1 VTRHSLIHERLALS
15 EESVFRELVE
25 LLAEAVTIRDPSG
38 ELVYANPAA
47 LAFLGFETLEQLR
60 SRSTVSIMEDYV
72 VEDEHGR
79 PLEHADV
86 PSVRMISGE
95 PAEPVL
101 MRSVHRGTG
110 DLRWTLLKTTAL
122 LDQRGELLG
131 ATTVIEDVTAVKTA
145 EIRTRVLADSGRL
158 LASSLAYQ
166 QTLLNVAKIAVP
178 LLADFCSVD
187 LLNDRGQLERVAAA
201 HHDPERRTLAEQLG
215 SLRPASLDPEHP
227 ARRALATGAGALYEN
242 VSEAELAAAVR
253 DEHHLRLMRQLAPRS
268 LLIVP
273 MRVPARAI
281 GLMTLATDNSR
292 RRLRRD
298 DLELAEQLGRR
309 AAVAVENSRLHAKL
323 AVVAETLQQAL
334 LPAEL
339 PAVPGWE
346 LAALYK
352 PTETELRIDVG
363 GDFYELFEHDGR
375 WFVILGD
382 VAGKGVTAAS
392 VTALMRHGARVASG
406 TEPSP
411 AAILARL
418 DEALAQQPGDV
429 MATAICMCLHD
440 DHVVM
445 SSAGHPA
452 AVIVAENGRLREAP
466 GADPLLGAF
475 QDSRRH
481 EEEVPIG
488 PREMLV
494 LYTDGVID
502 AAGAQERFGVER
514 LHRLL
519 SAMCRSSPQTTLHH
533 LDAELAAFSTQTGS
547 DDVAVLALRPRVAG

>member
-1 VTRHSLIHERLALS
+1 MIYERLALA
-15 EESVFRELVE
+15 EGSVFRDLVE
-25 LLAEAVTIRDPSG
+25 LLAAAITIRDPSG

-47 LAFLGFETLEQLR
+47 LAFLGFASLEHLR
-60 SRSTVSIMEDYV
+60 SRSTASIMDEYS
-72 VEDEHGR
+72 VEDEYGR

-86 PSVRMISGE
+86 PSVRMIHGDS
-95 PAEPVL
+95 AEPVL
-101 MRSVHRGTG
+101 MRAIHRETG
-110 DLRWTLLKTTAL
+110 DLHWSLLKTTAL
-122 LDQRGELLG
+122 RDAHGDLIG
-131 ATTVIEDVTAVKTA
+131 AMTVIEDVTAVKTA
-145 EIRTRVLADSGRL
+145 EIRTRVLAESGRL

-166 QTLLNVAKIAVP
+166 QTLLNVANIAVP

-187 LLNDRGQLERVAAA
+187 LLNDRGLIERVAAA
-201 HHDPERRTLAEQLG
+201 HHDPGRRALAEQLG
-215 SLRPASLDPEHP
+215 ALAPAVLDPGHP
-227 ARRALATGAGALYEN
+227 AQHALFTGVAALYEN
-242 VSEAELAAAVR
+242 VSDAALAAIVR
-253 DEHHLRLMRQLAPRS
+253 DEHHLELMRRLAPRS
-268 LLIVP
+268 IVIVP
-273 MRVPARAI
+273 MRVPDRTI
-281 GLMTLATDNSR
+281 GLMTLATDRSA

-323 AVVAETLQQAL
+323 AGVAQTLQQAL
-334 LPAEL
+334 LPSAL

-346 LAALYK
+346 VAALYQ
-352 PTETELRIDVG
+352 PTQTDLRIDVG
-363 GDFYELFEHDGR
+363 GDFYELFEHDGT

-382 VAGKGVTAAS
+382 VVGKGVTAAS
-392 VTALMRHGARVASG
+392 VTALMRHGARVACR

-418 DEALAQQPGDV
+418 DEALAQQPGGS

-452 AVIVAENGRLREAP
+452 AMIVAHDGQLREAP

-475 QDSRRH
+475 PDACRH

-488 PREMLV
+488 PDEMLV

-502 AAGAQERFGVER
+502 AAGMHERFGVQR
-514 LHRLL
+514 LARLL
-519 SAMCRSSPQTTLHH
+519 SEMARSSPQSTLDR
-533 LDAELAAFSTQTGS
+533 LDGELAAFSARPGG
-547 DDVAVLALRPRVAG
+547 DDVAVLALRPHPPRG